1 MLLLALHRAQVASHG
16 AQSEGVV
23 DLLERLVGK
32 PLFELQGLA
41 GALGYGV
48 VDGLSP
54 GAKT

>member
-32 PLFELQGLA
+32 PLFELPGLA